1 MASISS
7 RPAQTSASLLA
18 SATMAPRR
26 AATRVGARPAKPT
39 TAAIT
44 HSAGRAAA
52 SITASGPAAASIDV
66 PASAS
71 LSAR

>member
-1 MASISS
+1 MASINS

-26 AATRVGARPAKPT
+26 AATSVDSRPAKPT

-44 HSAGRAAA
+44 HSAGRVAA
-52 SITASGPAAASIDV
+52 STTASGPAAASIEV
-66 PASAS
+66 PARAS
-71 LSAR
+71 FSAR